1 VTPEP
6 TGFAERAPAVR
17 ALPAVLYDRHVT
29 DLGKR
34 VHLLVRAEGSTV
46 ATAESLTGGRLAVR
60 FTDVPGVSET
70 YLGGVVTYATQ
81 LKTSVLDV
89 DQEVVDAHGVV
100 SAECAEAMASGVRA
114 LTGAT
119 YGLSTTG
126 VAGPDTQEGKP
137 AGTVY
142 VGLAGPGFVTSEL
155 LHLDGGRDAIQ
166 EATCEAVLAA
176 LEVRLREQTAL
187 G

>member
-1 VTPEP
+1 M
-6 TGFAERAPAVR
+6 
-17 ALPAVLYDRHVT
+17 T

-34 VHLLVRAEGSTV
+34 VHLLLRAEGSTLS
-46 ATAESLTGGRLAVR
+46 TAESLTGGRLAVR

-70 YLGGVVTYATQ
+70 FLGGAVTYATP
-81 LKTSVLDV
+81 LKISMLGVGEEIV
-89 DQEVVDAHGVV
+89 EQHGVV
-100 SAECAEAMASGVRA
+100 SAACAEAMASGVRA
-114 LTGAT
+114 ITGAT

-126 VAGPDTQEGKP
+126 VAGPDDQEGKP

-142 VGLAGPGFVTSEL
+142 VGLAGPGFVTSQL
-155 LHLDGGRDAIQ
+155 LELDGDRTEIQ

-187 G
+187 R

>member
-1 VTPEP
+1 MSTIRV
-6 TGFAERAPAVR
+6 
-17 ALPAVLYDRHVT
+17 VT

-34 VHLLVRAEGSTV
+34 VHLLLRAEGATV

-70 YLGGVVTYATQ
+70 FLGGAVTYATA
-81 LKTSVLDV
+81 LKVSLLGVGQKIV
-89 DQEVVDAHGVV
+89 DEHGVV
-100 SAECAEAMASGVRA
+100 SAQCAQAMASGVRA
-114 LTGAT
+114 VTGAT

-126 VAGPDTQEGKP
+126 VAGPDAQEGKP

-142 VGLAGPGFVTSEL
+142 VGLAGPGFVTSSMLQLEG
-155 LHLDGGRDAIQ
+155 DRTQIQ

-187 G
+187 R

>member
-1 VTPEP
+1 
-6 TGFAERAPAVR
+6 
-17 ALPAVLYDRHVT
+17 VT
-29 DLGKR
+29 DLGSR
-34 VHLLVRAEGSTV
+34 VHLLLRAEGATV

-70 YLGGVVTYATQ
+70 FVGGAVTYATA
-81 LKTSVLDV
+81 LKMSMLGV
-89 DQEVVDAHGVV
+89 DEEIIEKHGVI

-114 LTGAT
+114 VTGAR

-126 VAGPDTQEGKP
+126 VAGPDAQEDKP

-155 LHLDGGRDAIQ
+155 LQLEGDRTAIQ

-176 LEVRLREQTAL
+176 LEVRLREQTGL

>member
-1 VTPEP
+1 M
-6 TGFAERAPAVR
+6 
-17 ALPAVLYDRHVT
+17 T

-34 VHLLVRAEGSTV
+34 VHLLLRAEGATV

-70 YLGGVVTYATQ
+70 FLGGAVTYATE
-81 LKTSVLDV
+81 LKTSMLGVEEEIV
-89 DQEVVDAHGVV
+89 EKHGVI
-100 SAECAEAMASGVRA
+100 SGECAEAMASGVRA
-114 LTGAT
+114 VTGAT

-126 VAGPDTQEGKP
+126 VAGPDSQEDKP

-155 LHLDGGRDAIQ
+155 LELDGDRTHIQ

>member
-1 VTPEP
+1 M
-6 TGFAERAPAVR
+6 
-17 ALPAVLYDRHVT
+17 T

-34 VHLLVRAEGSTV
+34 VHLLLRAEGSTLS
-46 ATAESLTGGRLAVR
+46 TAESLTGGRLAVR

-70 YLGGVVTYATQ
+70 FLGGAVTYATE
-81 LKTSVLDV
+81 LKVSMLGVAE
-89 DQEVVDAHGVV
+89 EVVEQHGVV
-100 SAECAEAMASGVRA
+100 SAACAEAMASGVRA
-114 LTGAT
+114 ITGAT

-126 VAGPDTQEGKP
+126 VAGPDDQEGKP

-142 VGLAGPGFVTSEL
+142 VGLAGPGFVTSQL
-155 LHLDGGRDAIQ
+155 LELDGDRTEIQ

-187 G
+187 R

>member
-1 VTPEP
+1 M
-6 TGFAERAPAVR
+6 
-17 ALPAVLYDRHVT
+17 T

-34 VHLLVRAEGSTV
+34 VHLLLRAEGSTV
-46 ATAESLTGGRLAVR
+46 STAESLTGGRLAVR

-70 YLGGVVTYATQ
+70 FLGGAVTYATA
-81 LKTSVLDV
+81 LKMSLLGV
-89 DQEVVDAHGVV
+89 DEEIVVRHGVV
-100 SAECAEAMASGVRA
+100 SAECARAMASGVRA
-114 LTGAT
+114 VTGST

-126 VAGPDTQEGKP
+126 VAGPDDQEGKP

-142 VGLAGPGFVTSEL
+142 VGLAGPGFVVSEL
-155 LHLDGGRDAIQ
+155 LELQGDRTEIQ

-187 G
+187 R